1 MYFCERFPDL
11 KKQKPEEIAP
21 NIAKQIAK
29 EWQKGDKVDIDF
41 YYIKAEKDR
50 IRYKKQLKEF
60 NKFGYYTR
68 PRVRN
73 NKENDDFDED
83 NEQNKK
89 INKKKRTPIIC
100 NKKTKRIGNPTK
112 KIISEELRSLFL

>member
-1 MYFCERFPDL
+1 MIL
-11 KKQKPEEIAP
+11 ISIILKQKRIEF
-21 NIAKQIAK
+21 
-29 EWQKGDKVDIDF
+29 DI
-41 YYIKAEKDR
+41 
-50 IRYKKQLKEF
+50 KKQLKEF

-73 NKENDDFDED
+73 NKENNDIEED
-83 NEQNKK
+83 NKQNKK